1 MRRSRVPGLRA
12 RRVRAPRPHQSWHW
26 PPRPWPGSP
35 MGHKTAAAPTQ
46 TGPINSSSIGHH
58 PQEHPSQLLPFILLL
73 PQTSVRESR
82 WAAPADIVQTTA
94 LTPAKDTASDNAP
107 QASHPPQSHP
117 MHILLIEDD
126 LDLGRA
132 LQSALKVEGLT
143 SEWLRRTVDAPAT
156 VDATTIDCVLLDL
169 TLPDGSGFDLLAR
182 WRAQGEQVPIIVI
195 TARSA
200 VEDRLAGLDGGADD
214 FVVKPFATAELLSRI
229 RAVLRRSARQASERW
244 VLGESRGEFQ
254 LLLGLA
260 REPGVVVSKS
270 LLSQRL
276 DPLGEPVD
284 FGAIEVHV
292 SNLRRKIGA
301 ELIRTVRG
309 VGYLL
314 QP

>member
-1 MRRSRVPGLRA
+1 
-12 RRVRAPRPHQSWHW
+12 
-26 PPRPWPGSP
+26 
-35 MGHKTAAAPTQ
+35 
-46 TGPINSSSIGHH
+46 
-58 PQEHPSQLLPFILLL
+58 
-73 PQTSVRESR
+73 
-82 WAAPADIVQTTA
+82 
-94 LTPAKDTASDNAP
+94 
-107 QASHPPQSHP
+107 

-143 SEWLRRTVDAPAT
+143 SEWLRRAVDAPAT
-156 VDATTIDCVLLDL
+156 VDATTVDCVLLDL
-169 TLPDGSGFDLLAR
+169 TLPDGSGFDLLTR
-182 WRAQGEQVPIIVI
+182 WRGQGEQVPIIVI

-200 VEDRLAGLDGGADD
+200 VEDRLEGLDGGADD
-214 FVVKPFATAELLSRI
+214 FVIKPFATAELLSRI

-244 VLGESRGEFQ
+244 VVGELVIEPRRHCAQRDGEPLDLSPREFQ
-254 LLLGLA
+254 LLLELA
-260 REPGVVVSKS
+260 REPGAVVQKGV
-270 LLSQRL
+270 LAQRL
-276 DPLGEPVD
+276 DPLGEPMD

>member
-1 MRRSRVPGLRA
+1 
-12 RRVRAPRPHQSWHW
+12 
-26 PPRPWPGSP
+26 
-35 MGHKTAAAPTQ
+35 
-46 TGPINSSSIGHH
+46 
-58 PQEHPSQLLPFILLL
+58 
-73 PQTSVRESR
+73 
-82 WAAPADIVQTTA
+82 
-94 LTPAKDTASDNAP
+94 
-107 QASHPPQSHP
+107 

-143 SEWLRRTVDAPAT
+143 SEWLRRAVDAPAT
-156 VDATTIDCVLLDL
+156 VDATRVDCVLLDL
-169 TLPDGSGFDLLAR
+169 TLPDGSGFDLLTR
-182 WRAQGEQVPIIVI
+182 WRGQGEQVPIIVI

-200 VEDRLAGLDGGADD
+200 VEDRLEGLDGGADD
-214 FVVKPFATAELLSRI
+214 FVIKPFATAELLSRI

-244 VLGESRGEFQ
+244 VMGELVIEPRRHCAQRDGEPLDLSPREFQ
-254 LLLGLA
+254 LLLELA
-260 REPGVVVSKS
+260 REPGAVVPKGV
-270 LLSQRL
+270 LAQRL
-276 DPLGEPVD
+276 DPLGEPMD

>member
-1 MRRSRVPGLRA
+1 
-12 RRVRAPRPHQSWHW
+12 
-26 PPRPWPGSP
+26 
-35 MGHKTAAAPTQ
+35 
-46 TGPINSSSIGHH
+46 
-58 PQEHPSQLLPFILLL
+58 
-73 PQTSVRESR
+73 
-82 WAAPADIVQTTA
+82 
-94 LTPAKDTASDNAP
+94 
-107 QASHPPQSHP
+107 

-143 SEWLRRTVDAPAT
+143 SEWLRRAVDAPAT

-182 WRAQGEQVPIIVI
+182 WRNQAGQGGQVPIIVI

-214 FVVKPFATAELLSRI
+214 FVIKPFATAELMSRI

-244 VLGESRGEFQ
+244 VLGELVIEPRRHAVQRNGAVLDVSP
-254 LLLGLA
+254 

-270 LLSQRL
+270 VLSQRL
-276 DPLGEPVD
+276 DPLGEPMD
-284 FGAIEVHV
+284 FAAIEVHV
-292 SNLRRKIGA
+292 SNLRRKIGP

-314 QP
+314 QA

>member
-1 MRRSRVPGLRA
+1 
-12 RRVRAPRPHQSWHW
+12 
-26 PPRPWPGSP
+26 
-35 MGHKTAAAPTQ
+35 
-46 TGPINSSSIGHH
+46 
-58 PQEHPSQLLPFILLL
+58 
-73 PQTSVRESR
+73 
-82 WAAPADIVQTTA
+82 
-94 LTPAKDTASDNAP
+94 
-107 QASHPPQSHP
+107 

-132 LQSALKVEGLT
+132 LQAALKVEGLT
-143 SEWLRRTVDAPAT
+143 SEWLRRAVDAPAAI
-156 VDATTIDCVLLDL
+156 DATTVDCVLLDL
-169 TLPDGSGFDLLAR
+169 TLPDGSGFELLTY
-182 WRAQGEQVPIIVI
+182 WRAQGAQVPIIVI

-214 FVVKPFATAELLSRI
+214 FVIKPFATAELMSRI

-244 VLGESRGEFQ
+244 AMGELVIEPRRHSAQRDGEALDLSPREFQ
-254 LLLGLA
+254 LLLELA

-270 LLSQRL
+270 VLSQRL

-292 SNLRRKIGA
+292 FNLRRKIGA